1 MALGASLDCRA
12 KALRKVIPAAAMV
25 SIGVR
30 HQWPADRTSGFLR
43 LNLLAPLR
51 RLSAGSPLEAIC
63 EMRLL
68 FCTAGII
75 VGISGSSSSALGE
88 VEVPASQDVSI
99 SDYDQNNNSLRGA
112 IVNLLDIAYGDN
124 SRLFHSNHSSFDAIY
139 NDNAFL
145 HYNTNTTTG
154 RSDPFGSPENLGDVI
169 IPAAVWSL
177 DVNTGVHL
185 DQIPSDLSFNFGMV
199 VGSRGGTR
207 DFWTD

>member
-1 MALGASLDCRA
+1 M
-12 KALRKVIPAAAMV
+12 
-25 SIGVR
+25 
-30 HQWPADRTSGFLR
+30 
-43 LNLLAPLR
+43 LAPLR
-51 RLSAGSPLEAIC
+51 RLSAGSRLAIC

-99 SDYDQNNNSLRGA
+99 SDYDQTNNSLRGA
-112 IVNLLDIAYGDN
+112 IVNLLDIAYGNN

-177 DVNTGVHL
+177 DVNTGVRL

-207 DFWTD
+207 DFWTRLTVGFWADMNTDRLSSPLQFKSRVVAVPRLRLLIYLFVVFPV